1 MTADERSGGGRATR
15 EICVIGGD
23 GIGPEV
29 TGCAEQVL
37 RAAVAAVPG
46 APALRFRHAGAG
58 LDCYRRTGDPLPA
71 ETIAAARA
79 ADGILVGAM
88 DVAELPT
95 GSPNPLRGLRQ
106 GLDVSASLR
115 PARSYPGVGRS
126 APGVDLLVVRE
137 VTEGLYSGQEHAIG
151 EDGAGAVRVVTRRAS
166 ARTAEVAFQQAML
179 RRRTVTAVHKI
190 SALRMTDSIFLGA
203 VREVAARYPEVTL
216 QTRNVDA
223 CALDLVQHP
232 EQFDVIVTTNAFG
245 DILSDV
251 AAGVTG
257 GIGLAASGC
266 VGERWSYFEPAHGT
280 APRRAGQARA
290 NPIAAVLS
298 AAMMLRHLGEP
309 AVAVAIEDAV
319 AAVLA
324 DGPRTSDL
332 GGTAGS
338 PELTA
343 AIIGSLGG

>member
-1 MTADERSGGGRATR
+1 MTY

-29 TGCAEQVL
+29 TDCAEQVL
-37 RAAVAAVPG
+37 RAAAASVSDGPR
-46 APALRFRHAGAG
+46 LRLRHASAG

-71 ETIAAARA
+71 QTLDAARA
-79 ADGILVGAM
+79 ADGVLLGAL
-88 DVAELPT
+88 DVAGVPA
-95 GSPNPLRGLRQ
+95 GVPNPLRGLRR
-106 GLDVSASLR
+106 GLELVASLR
-115 PARSYPGVGRS
+115 PSRSFPGVPR
-126 APGVDLLVVRE
+126 AVPGVDLLIVRE
-137 VTEGLYSGQEHAIG
+137 ITEGLYAGRERPLT
-151 EDGAGAVRVVTRRAS
+151 EEPGAVAERVVTRRAS
-166 ARTAEVAFQQAML
+166 LRTAEVAFRQARS
-179 RRRTVTAVHKI
+179 RRGSVTAAHKI
-190 SALRMTDSIFLGA
+190 GALRLTDSVFLDA
-203 VREVAARYPEVTL
+203 VAEVAERYPGVEYH
-216 QTRNVDA
+216 TRNVDA

-290 NPIAAVLS
+290 NPVATVLS
-298 AAMMLRHLGEP
+298 AAMLLRQLGQAETAE
-309 AVAVAIEDAV
+309 AVEQAV

-332 GGTAGS
+332 GGSAGS
-338 PELTA
+338 VEMTDAIVA
-343 AIIGSLGG
+343 ALGVRAGTQGR